1 MNPSFSADHYIQLFR
16 SKFPFIPTHSQE
28 NAFERLASFL
38 SDNQSDRIFVL
49 RGYAG
54 TGKTTLI
61 NTLNKV
67 LSEMEM
73 KTIQLA
79 PTGRAAKVISQYT
92 LRPAYTIHKKI
103 FFPKSVRGKGIQF
116 TLAPNKHT
124 RTLFIVDEVSML
136 SDDHGERASSS
147 SDSLLESLL
156 KYVYSGK
163 SCSLLLIGDT
173 AQLPPVQ
180 SEESVALNDDY
191 IGMRA
196 MKEVY
201 SATLTDVVRQE
212 QDSGVLF
219 NATHLRSQL
228 GQTYFNNLKLELD
241 RFDDVIRPLSG
252 ADMLE
257 ALEDAYREVGISDT
271 TIIVRSNKRANL
283 YNQNIR
289 SRVLLL
295 DESLSPGDQL
305 MVVKNNYFWI
315 DSSSSASFI
324 ANGDLIEV
332 LRIYKF
338 YERYDFQFAKVEVKM
353 VDYPD
358 MPSFDTVLLLDTLTS
373 DSPSLTYDESNTLY
387 QKVSEDF
394 THLRSQY
401 KRYMGVKTNPEFNA
415 LQVKFSYAMT
425 CHKAQGGQWSR
436 VFVEQP
442 YAPDGFDE
450 GHLRWLYTAFTR
462 ATEKLFLI
470 GFENR
475 YFEE

>member
-1 MNPSFSADHYIQLFR
+1 MNTSWSADRFIQLFR
-16 SKFPFIPTHSQE
+16 SKFPFTATYSQE
-28 NAFERLASFL
+28 KAFERLASFL
-38 SDNQSDRIFVL
+38 SENQSDRLFIL

-67 LSEMEM
+67 LLEIGM
-73 KTIQLA
+73 KTVQLA

-92 LRPAYTIHKKI
+92 SRPAYTIHKKI

-116 TLAPNKHT
+116 TLAPNKHAQ
-124 RTLFIVDEVSML
+124 TLFIVDEASML
-136 SDDHGERASSS
+136 SDDLGERASSS

-163 SCSLLLIGDT
+163 NCSLLLIGDT

-180 SEESVALNDDY
+180 SEESIALNDDFM
-191 IGMRA
+191 GMRA
-196 MKEVY
+196 MKEVF

-212 QDSGVLF
+212 RDSGVLH

-228 GQTYFNNLKLELD
+228 GQTYFDDLKLEVD
-241 RFDDVIRPLSG
+241 DFDDVIRPLSG
-252 ADMLE
+252 GEMLE
-257 ALEDAYREVGISDT
+257 ALEDAYREVGVSGT

-295 DESLSPGDQL
+295 EETLSPGDQL

-315 DSSSSASFI
+315 DSSSTASFI

-332 LRIYKF
+332 LRIHKF
-338 YERYDFQFAKVEVKM
+338 YERYDFQFAKVEVRM
-353 VDYPD
+353 VDYPE
-358 MPSFDTVLLLDTLTS
+358 MATFDTVLLLDALSS
-373 DSPSLTYDESNTLY
+373 DSPSLTYEDSNTLY
-387 QKVSEDF
+387 QKVSEDYA
-394 THLRSQY
+394 HLGSQY

-425 CHKAQGGQWSR
+425 CHKAQGGQWPR

-450 GHLRWLYTAFTR
+450 GHFRWLYTAFTR

-475 YFEE
+475 YFNE